1 MILKNF
7 FLTLL
12 REKLK
17 LNKVINNTPAKS
29 WNYFLASVKGTSH
42 NASGLPKQD
51 SVMVSTFSVD
61 NNEYLV
67 GVVADGAGSAKY
79 SDASSKFICKYFIK
93 RTKNWLKRKELKDLT
108 QENIGNWFIDFKK
121 IINRSVKAYKI
132 ESSREF
138 ATTLLYVVLSKN
150 YNIFVQIGDGAISV
164 GDDTNF
170 ECVFWPQNGEFINT
184 TSFATEEN
192 SENKFMFKVSE
203 ETVEKLAMHTDGI
216 ELIALNMK
224 NQKPYL
230 PFFTPFFNALYKLKA
245 FGYSENLSKQA
256 ETFLQSDK
264 VNQKTDDDKTLLM
277 IINRTV
283 LKEDNANEP
292 V

>member
-7 FLTLL
+7 FITLL

-17 LNKVINNTPAKS
+17 LNKTINNTPAKS

-42 NASGLPKQD
+42 ESSNLPKQD

-108 QENIGNWFIDFKK
+108 QENIGTWFIDFK
-121 IINRSVKAYKI
+121 

-138 ATTLLYVVLSKN
+138 ATTLLYGVLSKN

-164 GDDTNF
+164 GDDKSF

-203 ETVEKLAMHTDGI
+203 ELVEKLAMHTDGI
-216 ELIALNMK
+216 ELIALDMK

-230 PFFTPFFNALYKLKA
+230 PFFTPFFNALYKLKT